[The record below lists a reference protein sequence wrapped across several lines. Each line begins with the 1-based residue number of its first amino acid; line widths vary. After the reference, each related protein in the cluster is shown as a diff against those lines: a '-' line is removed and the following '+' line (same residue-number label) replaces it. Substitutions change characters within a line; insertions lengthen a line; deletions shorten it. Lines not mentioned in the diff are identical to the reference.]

1 MRTKD
6 RPVAAV
12 EYGVM
17 AAAPGQ
23 RPRLATAHRAV
34 KILAKA
40 APATR
45 RPRPSW
51 PGERRW
57 QP

>member
-23 RPRLATAHRAV
+23 RPRLAVAHRAV
-34 KILAKA
+34 EILAKA

-45 RPRPSW
+45 RRRRSRP
-51 PGERRW
+51 G
-57 QP
+57 